1 MSYNAT
7 TYFRVLFPKPR
18 LAFVEPAYPSKGGS
32 YITSMWEEL
41 RALFE
46 QFSVDPEVNVVVLSS
61 MGTLELDTEEYSIE
75 DPKSLGSCIASIQ
88 ECIATV
94 EGCVKR
100 T

>member
-18 LAFVEPAYPSKGGS
+18 LAFVEPAYPPKGNS

-41 RALFE
+41 RVLFE

-61 MGTLELDTEEYSIE
+61 MGTLELETEDCSIE
-75 DPKSLGSCIASIQ
+75 DPKSFSSCIASIQ
-88 ECIATV
+88 ECIAAV
-94 EGCVKR
+94 EGFVKR